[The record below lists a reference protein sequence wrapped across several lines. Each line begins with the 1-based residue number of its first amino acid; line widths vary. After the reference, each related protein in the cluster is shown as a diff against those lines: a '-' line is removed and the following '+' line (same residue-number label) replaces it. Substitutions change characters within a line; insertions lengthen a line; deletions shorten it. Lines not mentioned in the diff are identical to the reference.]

1 VLSHLAQRW
10 YQPMMELETP
20 IWPYLCQ
27 HWRDLDQ
34 AMGLVPQAGA
44 GQMLL
49 LPAFDL
55 LETFPKLP
63 ERYRSRLMLLANDS
77 SRQIRDRART
87 LLRHTPGLGG
97 AIALQLQDG
106 RQETRALAADWLA
119 ARGETAQAAAIHTA
133 LGKERSDLARAAM
146 ITGLERLGED
156 VSRYFDPQALLKEA
170 AAGLA
175 KPSPKG
181 LEWFPLDHLPALR
194 WADGSAVDPVLPRWW
209 VVLAAK
215 LKQPGGNALMSLWLD
230 RLAPGDAHRL
240 GWMILTGWI
249 EKDTRTPGDE
259 DANAFALAQVDAVLQ
274 QHLKLVQSYP
284 QSANYWSVDRDVVF
298 AQLKRNRAGTYL
310 DSATDSKGM
319 LALAARV
326 NGADAAQRV
335 RAFLKDHGQRT
346 SQAKALLEV
355 LAAIGTNAALQ
366 AVLAA
371 ANRSKQRSVQ
381 AHAALLVEQIAE
393 RNGWSAAQLADR
405 TIPTGGFET
414 DGTQDVDCGD
424 NRSYRLHLDAQDV
437 VTILNGEGRE
447 VKALPGVRVDE
458 DKPRIDAAKKQ
469 LANARKEVKQ
479 VLAAQIARL
488 QEAMYLQRDWD
499 VAEWEPFIAGHPI
512 VGRIAARLI
521 WQGWTR
527 RGSRAPRSVLWV
539 TAVTAMR
546 PMAMSILRGLLRS
559 VWRTVPC
566 LMPIAL
572 PDGARIWPIMR
583 WPRLSTNWAG
593 PCPSWWTDRRAA
605 QRDRSRRLDDRD
617 VQAARHRHEAGIP
630 ARAGTGWRLVPHL

>member
-1 VLSHLAQRW
+1 LERADWRGHGAAHGAGADVRVVWALWRQAGGEDYVLSHLAQRW

-55 LETFPKLP
+55 LKHFQAARALSQPPDAAGQRQFKANSG
-63 ERYRSRLMLLANDS
+63 SRA
-77 SRQIRDRART
+77 T
-87 LLRHTPGLGG
+87 LLRHTPGLGR

-405 TIPTGGFET
+405 TIP
-414 DGTQDVDCGD
+414 
-424 NRSYRLHLDAQDV
+424 
-437 VTILNGEGRE
+437 
-447 VKALPGVRVDE
+447 P
-458 DKPRIDAAKKQ
+458 AASKRM
-469 LANARKEVKQ
+469 AR
-479 VLAAQIARL
+479 R
-488 QEAMYLQRDWD
+488 MW
-499 VAEWEPFIAGHPI
+499 
-512 VGRIAARLI
+512 IAAITGAIVCI
-521 WQGWTR
+521 WM
-527 RGSRAPRSVLWV
+527 PRMW
-539 TAVTAMR
+539 
-546 PMAMSILRGLLRS
+546 
-559 VWRTVPC
+559 
-566 LMPIAL
+566 
-572 PDGARIWPIMR
+572 
-583 WPRLSTNWAG
+583 
-593 PCPSWWTDRRAA
+593 
-605 QRDRSRRLDDRD
+605 
-617 VQAARHRHEAGIP
+617 
-630 ARAGTGWRLVPHL
+630 